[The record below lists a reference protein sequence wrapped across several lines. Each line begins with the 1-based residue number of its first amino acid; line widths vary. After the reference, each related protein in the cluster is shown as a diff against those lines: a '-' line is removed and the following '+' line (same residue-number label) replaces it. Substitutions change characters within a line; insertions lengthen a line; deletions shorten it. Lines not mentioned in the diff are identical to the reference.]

1 MRIKETK
8 VYTFDELTERA
19 QGKAMERLSD
29 INVDY
34 EWWYGVYE
42 DANNIGLK
50 IEEFDID
57 RGAYA
62 KGRFTMSAN
71 EVAANI
77 LKDHGDMTET
87 HKTADNFMKE
97 WQPVFDAYMDETS
110 PDYESRESEEKLLEI
125 EDDFLKS
132 LLEDY
137 RIMLQHE
144 YEYLSSDEAIKETI
158 EANEYE
164 FTEDGRIA

>member
-8 VYTFDELTERA
+8 VYTFNELSPEA
-19 QGKAMERLSD
+19 QEKAMERLSD

-34 EWWYGVYE
+34 EWWDAVYE
-42 DANNIGLK
+42 DASNIGLK

-62 KGRFTMSAN
+62 RGNFILSPE

-77 LKDHGDMTET
+77 IRDHGDMTET
-87 HKTADNFMKE
+87 YKTAKSFLAEHDPIYAE
-97 WQPVFDAYMDETS
+97 YMNEES
-110 PDYESRESEEKLLEI
+110 EHYESPESEDKLQELE
-125 EDDFLKS
+125 EEFLKS

-137 RIMLQHE
+137 RIMLSKE
-144 YEYLSSDEAIKETI
+144 YDYLTSEEAIKETI